1 MGHQQGAVVLLAP
14 YIRGVEWDF
23 RTLAAKAV
31 PMRVMIVIAEKRIL
45 KVTLSIVDLV
55 KQMNPRWF
63 ACPISEMLH
72 PFYMYDSSS
81 PGNWCSS
88 ISRDGLPIPN

>member
-1 MGHQQGAVVLLAP
+1 MILLALH
-14 YIRGVEWDF
+14 IHGTKWDL

-72 PFYMYDSSS
+72 PFYIYDSPS
-81 PGNWCSS
+81 PGN
-88 ISRDGLPIPN
+88 

>member
-1 MGHQQGAVVLLAP
+1 
-14 YIRGVEWDF
+14 
-23 RTLAAKAV
+23 
-31 PMRVMIVIAEKRIL
+31 MRVMIVIAEKRIL

-72 PFYMYDSSS
+72 PFYIYDSPS
-81 PGNWCSS
+81 PGN
-88 ISRDGLPIPN
+88 